1 MKKKYKLI
9 QTYPGSLELNTVI
22 TVSDDHLNVYKNHP
36 KFWQEVIE
44 YPVGTKVSDSL
55 TPNILTK
62 QNDGWYQEPSKT
74 SYKDEDI
81 TNHKRFTIIKDKPV
95 VEKDYEILTLISKTA
110 SKSIINYETAGIG
123 YQSNEFRRIYGNK
136 DSFIKSFL
144 NSDLWNIH
152 SIKRLSDGEIF
163 TVNDKVVGTKS
174 IDENRKYG
182 PGYTFIKEFRLA
194 DDRLVIEISTGIIYD
209 YRDSLGKGIWNFL
222 TIKKYKSS
230 LFKTEDGVDVFEGD
244 KFYCL
249 NANLLEQIQVIFATK
264 STIKSC
270 FYRYFSTKEKA
281 EEYVRLNKILF
292 KTYDGV
298 NIKEGDIYYY
308 IELDDDEFSYLIVER
323 TASNRDVRLI
333 TKQSDIVA
341 FSTHKAA
348 KQYIFLNKPCLSLAD
363 VASVYVTAN
372 QPVDCTT
379 RKDAQNR
386 RIQDLVKQKL
396 NL

>member
-144 NSDLWNIH
+144 NSDLWKIH
-152 SIKRLSDGEIF
+152 SVKRKSDGEIF
-163 TVNDKVVGTKS
+163 TVNDKIIGTKS
-174 IDENRKYG
+174 IDENTKVG
-182 PGYTFIKEFRLA
+182 PGYTFIKEFTL
-194 DDRLVIEISTGIIYD
+194 DGDKLIIEISTGTIYD
-209 YRDSLGKGIWNFL
+209 YRDSLGKGVWTFL
-222 TIKKYKSS
+222 TIKKYKSP

-244 KFYCL
+244 SPWYTLSNTKCERFKDVNQFKNITEHANRTFY
-249 NANLLEQIQVIFATK
+249 K
-264 STIKSC
+264 
-270 FYRYFSTKEKA
+270 YFSTKEKA
-281 EEYVRLNKILF
+281 EEYVRLN
-292 KTYDGV
+292 V
-298 NIKEGDIYYY
+298 
-308 IELDDDEFSYLIVER
+308 
-323 TASNRDVRLI
+323 
-333 TKQSDIVA
+333 
-341 FSTHKAA
+341 
-348 KQYIFLNKPCLSLAD
+348 PCLSLAD
-363 VASVYVTAN
+363 VASVYITAN
-372 QPVDCTT
+372 QPVLPTT
-379 RKDAQNR
+379 RQDAQNR